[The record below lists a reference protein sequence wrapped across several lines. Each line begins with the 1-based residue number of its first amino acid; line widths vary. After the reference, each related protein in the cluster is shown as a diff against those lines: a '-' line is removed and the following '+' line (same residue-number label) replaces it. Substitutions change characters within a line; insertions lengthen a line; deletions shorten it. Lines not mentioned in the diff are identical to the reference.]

1 MIKTKISK
9 TKTIFYLFSLVFLTI
24 ACSDNK
30 NTKPNIVFILTDDLG
45 YADLSSYGSKFIKTP
60 FLDSMALDG
69 AKLTSYYSP
78 QAVCSASR
86 AAILTGA
93 YSNRIGINGAFGPK
107 SPKGIN
113 EKELLISE
121 MLKDNGY
128 STGIFGK
135 WHLGS
140 AEQFNPTM
148 HGFDEFFGILFSND
162 MWPFHPERPE
172 DYDDLMLYRDKKP
185 IETLVDQSDL
195 TKRITDESIK
205 FINKNKDNP
214 FFLYIP
220 HPQPHVPLFASQE
233 FKGSTG
239 KGLYADVISEIDF
252 SVGRVLKA
260 LDKNGLTDNTIVI
273 FTSDNGPWLSYG
285 DHAGSSG
292 IYREGKGTAWEG
304 GQRVPCIVK
313 YPKEITKGTL
323 IDEPLMGIDWLP
335 TLSSITNSKMSL
347 NKIDGKNIWPL
358 LTSETTKSPHQE
370 LYFYY
375 KTNELHAVRS
385 GDWKLYF
392 PRSYRTLNGKSGGT
406 NGIPVKYEQ
415 NTVYKNE
422 LYNLKSDPKET
433 KNVILDFPEIVNK
446 LEKMGENARYD
457 LGDNLSGV
465 IGTGNREVGLSNN

>member
-1 MIKTKISK
+1 MKKIS
-9 TKTIFYLFSLVFLTI
+9 TLLSLFSLLFLLI
-24 ACSDNK
+24 SCSNNK

-45 YADLSSYGSKFIKTP
+45 YSDLSSYGSKFIKTP

-121 MLKDNGY
+121 MLKENGY

-220 HPQPHVPLFASQE
+220 HPQPHVPLYASQE

-252 SVGRVLKA
+252 SVGRVLKT
-260 LDKNGLTDNTIVI
+260 LEKNGLTDNTIVI

-313 YPKEITKGTL
+313 YSKEITKGTL

-335 TLSSITNSKMSL
+335 TFASVTNSKMSS

-358 LTSETTKSPHQE
+358 LTSETNKSPHQK
-370 LYFYY
+370 LYFYF

-422 LYNLKSDPKET
+422 LYNLKIDPKET

-465 IGTGNREVGLSNN
+465 VGTGNREVGLSNN